1 VANGKETKTTTTA
14 PPPPPIINIPKKGSN
29 KTISYLWMPDK
40 NGNLVKA
47 DSSVVKKGFSTLPEA
62 SVLALQEYL
71 VTVENKTQPTRA
83 MRQTLWNTIV
93 DGAVA
98 SFKNGEKKSPW
109 DVLGTLSKNAPSITG
124 TTISYTEYDKLTSDA
139 LLNKTASALGY
150 NPALFT
156 EQDRL
161 DFFNKVSSEAKLS
174 GRTVQRKAKDG
185 GMEIVT
191 TPSLFDAK
199 AFTESYVWSK
209 AVLGKAED
217 LPSSAI
223 KTINNVKTILKSY
236 GATNVTNQEIV
247 KLGIDLASGALSP
260 EKLKLDL
267 NAQAQKYYPAY
278 AERLA
283 ANPDLT
289 MADIANPVVSIL
301 ARTWEMDPSAL
312 TLDNPEVDR
321 FLRPDGV
328 VGKVPPPTTADIYN
342 YAIFHPNAEKTVAMQ
357 TKAKE
362 AAIGF
367 ARASGFGV

>member
-1 VANGKETKTTTTA
+1 MSNGKETKPTTT
-14 PPPPPIINIPKKGSN
+14 PPPPGPVPVIPQKSSK

-98 SFKNGEKKSPW
+98 AFKNGKKESPW
-109 DVLGTLSKNAPSITG
+109 DVLGTLSKNAPSVTG

-156 EQDRL
+156 EKDRL
-161 DFFNKVSSEAKLS
+161 DFFNKISSEAKLS
-174 GRTVQRKAKDG
+174 GKTVTRKAKDG
-185 GMEIVT
+185 GIEQVT

-209 AVLGKAED
+209 AVLGKADD

-236 GATNVTNQEIV
+236 GSTNITNQEIV
-247 KLGIDLASGALSP
+247 KLGIDLASGALSS
-260 EKLKLDL
+260 EKLKSEL
-267 NAQAQKYYPAY
+267 NAQAQKYYPAL
-278 AERLA
+278 APRLA

-289 MADIANPVVSIL
+289 VSDIANPIVSIL
-301 ARTWEMDPSAL
+301 AKTWEMDPSAL
-312 TLDNPEVDR
+312 PLDNPEVDR

-328 VGKVPPPTTADIYN
+328 VGKAPLPTTADIYN
-342 YAIFHPNAEKTVAMQ
+342 YAIFHPNAEKTFAMQ

-367 ARASGFGV
+367 SRASGYGV

>member
-1 VANGKETKTTTTA
+1 VSNGKETKPTTTA
-14 PPPPPIINIPKKGSN
+14 PPPGPIINVPQKGSK

-47 DSSVVKKGFSTLPEA
+47 DASVVKKGFSTLPEA

-109 DVLGTLSKNAPSITG
+109 DVLGTLSKNAPSVTG

-156 EQDRL
+156 EKDRL

-174 GRTVQRKAKDG
+174 GRTVTRKAKDG
-185 GMEIVT
+185 GIEQVT

-209 AVLGKAED
+209 AVLGKADD

-236 GATNVTNQEIV
+236 GSTNVTNQEIV
-247 KLGIDLASGALSP
+247 KLGIDLASGALSA
-260 EKLKLDL
+260 EKFKSEL
-267 NAQAQKYYPAY
+267 NAQAQKYYPAL
-278 AERLA
+278 APRLA

-289 MADIANPVVSIL
+289 VSDIANPIVSIL
-301 ARTWEMDPSAL
+301 AKTWEMDPSAL
-312 TLDNPEVDR
+312 PLDNPEVDR

-328 VGKVPPPTTADIYN
+328 VGKAPLPTTADIYN
-342 YAIFHPNAEKTVAMQ
+342 YAIFHPNAEKTFALQ

>member
-1 VANGKETKTTTTA
+1 
-14 PPPPPIINIPKKGSN
+14 
-29 KTISYLWMPDK
+29 
-40 NGNLVKA
+40 
-47 DSSVVKKGFSTLPEA
+47 
-62 SVLALQEYL
+62 
-71 VTVENKTQPTRA
+71 
-83 MRQTLWNTIV
+83 
-93 DGAVA
+93 VA

-109 DVLGTLSKNAPSITG
+109 DVLGTLSKNAPSVTG

-156 EQDRL
+156 EKDRL

-174 GRTVQRKAKDG
+174 GKTVQRKAKDG

-236 GATNVTNQEIV
+236 GATSITNQEIV
-247 KLGIDLASGALSP
+247 KLGIDLASGALSS
-260 EKLKLDL
+260 EKFKSEL
-267 NAQAQKYYPAY
+267 NAQAQKYYPAL
-278 AERLA
+278 APRLA

-289 MADIANPVVSIL
+289 VADIANHIVSIL
-301 ARTWEMDPSAL
+301 AKTWEMDPSAL
-312 TLDNPEVDR
+312 PLDNPEVDR

-328 VGKVPPPTTADIYN
+328 VGKAPLPTTADIYN
-342 YAIFHPNAEKTVAMQ
+342 YAIFHPNAEKTFAMQ

-367 ARASGFGV
+367 ARASGFGI